1 MFWASGTSQNTLF
14 VQNSA
19 RRAIKR
25 SGNCSNFGV
34 RLHRCAKWN
43 PLGIP
48 PVLTGARPGRSAVPR
63 RRRSPAASGPV
74 AFSLDV
80 TSTLSQSAIFV
91 SSSWISMSAALLCNL
106 LFVMCV
112 CACDQASGTL
122 QDKEMLSYCCLD
134 CGAAGA
140 VVTANP
146 LKNLSELPKT
156 HYSWPIPAQYLA
168 SSAPYFID
176 GLMHDY
182 VRITGACSLTL
193 DVSTG
198 GLNHSALRVC
208 AEICEAVAPVRL
220 AAQLPAPTINV
231 NYSPWYKHFPG
242 TDPTVGGAA
251 EQAELASYAAVLAEL
266 KALLPTVGLGKTTLG
281 AVLLDSEKF
290 KYTSSSSP
298 AYRQALTR
306 KHDLIWNATRAAFPS
321 VRIELY
327 DRGAVSKWDTTPTW
341 TVSPYYTLEE
351 RGESLSLSLYTV
363 PEIWNM
369 RSSMNHT
376 VALAESARG
385 NLSGTTKSVTPWISL
400 GAGNRRLPKLDG
412 TMYDLCWDYDR
423 VYSWQMG
430 REMNNAWYGT
440 GSRVERYAPWN
451 AAQVVVFY
459 PSVFDV
465 RGVHAGPGDR
475 LTNFMQH
482 FVNYVRGATGLDGLA
497 PDNK

>member
-1 MFWASGTSQNTLF
+1 MYT
-14 VQNSA
+14 
-19 RRAIKR
+19 
-25 SGNCSNFGV
+25 
-34 RLHRCAKWN
+34 
-43 PLGIP
+43 
-48 PVLTGARPGRSAVPR
+48 
-63 RRRSPAASGPV
+63 
-74 AFSLDV
+74 
-80 TSTLSQSAIFV
+80 
-91 SSSWISMSAALLCNL
+91 ALLRVL
-106 LFVMCV
+106 PLAVCV
-112 CACDQASGTL
+112 CAAGLLQGQDERSDRAQRPLALASRQTSSSLQA
-122 QDKEMLSYCCLD
+122 KEALSYCCLD

-140 VVTANP
+140 VMTMNP
-146 LKNLSELPKT
+146 LKNLSALPKT
-156 HYSWPIPAQYLA
+156 HYSWPIPVQYLA
-168 SSAPYFID
+168 SSAPDFID

-193 DVSTG
+193 DASTG
-198 GLNHSALRVC
+198 GLNRSALSVC
-208 AEICEAVAPVRL
+208 AEICDAVAPARL
-220 AAQLPAPTINV
+220 AAELPAPTINV

-242 TDPTVGGAA
+242 TDPTVGGTA

-266 KALLPTVGLGKTTLG
+266 KAWLPAAGTGQTTLG

-306 KHDLIWNATRAAFPS
+306 KHDLIWNATRVSFPT

-327 DRGAVSKWDTTPTW
+327 DRGAVSKWDTAPTW
-341 TVSPYYTLEE
+341 AVSPYYTLEE

-369 RSSMNHT
+369 RGSMNRT

-385 NLSGTTKSVTPWISL
+385 NRSGTTQSVTPWISL

-412 TMYDLCWDYDR
+412 MMYDLCWDYDR

-430 REMNNAWYGT
+430 REMNNAWYSS
-440 GSRVERYAPWN
+440 GSRIDRYAPWY

-465 RGVHAGPGDR
+465 RGVRAGPGGQ

-482 FVNYVRGATGLDGLA
+482 FTNYVRGATGIDGLA
-497 PDNK
+497 PDN